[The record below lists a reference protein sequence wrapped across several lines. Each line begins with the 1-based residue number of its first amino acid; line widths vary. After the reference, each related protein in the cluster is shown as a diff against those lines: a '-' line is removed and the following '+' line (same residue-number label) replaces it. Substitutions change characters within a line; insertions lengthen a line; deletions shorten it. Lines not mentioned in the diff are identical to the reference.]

1 MKIEIVE
8 LNGKQF
14 RYTSPSENKLLQ
26 KVGTEEVYEDAYDV
40 LESNYEY
47 IEIEKKGI

>member
-14 RYTSPSENKLLQ
+14 RHTAPSENKLLK
-26 KVGTEEVYEDAYDV
+26 KVGTEEIYDDAYDV
-40 LESNYEY
+40 LENNYEY
-47 IEIEKKGI
+47 IEIEKDD